1 MTSRAAGSSTWPAQI
16 WNVKIAYNNRFH
28 PLKEEDQLDQI
39 LVILGAIIIVVVLIA
54 LLFRQKISVWFK
66 FPCGEAKIEAQNPNQ
81 APHTTPSGSSDEPA
95 TSSAA
100 PGVRSVSIGRSG
112 TETKIVTGDHSKVE

>member
-1 MTSRAAGSSTWPAQI
+1 M
-16 WNVKIAYNNRFH
+16 KIAHNNRSR

-39 LVILGAIIIVVVLIA
+39 LVILGAIIIVVILIA
-54 LLFRQKISVWFK
+54 LLFRQKISVWVK
-66 FPCGEAKIEAQNPNQ
+66 IPYGEAKLEAENPEQ

-100 PGVRSVSIGRSG
+100 IGVRSVSIGSSG
-112 TETKIVTGDHSKVE
+112 TDTKIVTGDHSKVE